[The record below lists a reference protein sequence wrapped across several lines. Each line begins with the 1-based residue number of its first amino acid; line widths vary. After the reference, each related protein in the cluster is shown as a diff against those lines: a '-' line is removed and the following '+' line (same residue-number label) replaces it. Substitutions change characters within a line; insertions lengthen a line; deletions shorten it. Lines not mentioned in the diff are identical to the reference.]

1 MCVSIILQLR
11 YYHSRTGAPI
21 HPEHLEW
28 DSDDDVDHEWLV
40 QQVPSGSSR
49 CCAATHSFRLCHTVE
64 HGCAWA
70 WRCSAWARVFT
81 IEGFCG
87 HTAVAYGGRGTGR
100 VYVSPLRLAAAVHCW
115 CRSIRRLVQ
124 SLLTA
129 ACNITQNNKL
139 LDEFEDV
146 SETEKEFMK
155 LWNPFIFK
163 QRIFADWSAP
173 CAMPCRA
180 HPAL

>member
-1 MCVSIILQLR
+1 
-11 YYHSRTGAPI
+11 
-21 HPEHLEW
+21 
-28 DSDDDVDHEWLV
+28 
-40 QQVPSGSSR
+40 
-49 CCAATHSFRLCHTVE
+49 
-64 HGCAWA
+64 
-70 WRCSAWARVFT
+70 
-81 IEGFCG
+81 
-87 HTAVAYGGRGTGR
+87 
-100 VYVSPLRLAAAVHCW
+100 
-115 CRSIRRLVQ
+115 
-124 SLLTA
+124 LTA